1 MQAPA
6 LLSPVPSVSLRAQ
19 ALHALCTSDPDQKV
33 AATHALF
40 EALQA
45 GRTHL
50 DTAERLT
57 PDPTRP
63 VPGRPAHP
71 VL

>member
-6 LLSPVPSVSLRAQ
+6 DLSPTPSVSLRAGALQ
-19 ALHALCTSDPDQKV
+19 ALCISEPEQKV

-45 GRTHL
+45 GQL
-50 DTAERLT
+50 FT
-57 PDPTRP
+57 PSVRHR
-63 VPGRPAHP
+63 G
-71 VL
+71 